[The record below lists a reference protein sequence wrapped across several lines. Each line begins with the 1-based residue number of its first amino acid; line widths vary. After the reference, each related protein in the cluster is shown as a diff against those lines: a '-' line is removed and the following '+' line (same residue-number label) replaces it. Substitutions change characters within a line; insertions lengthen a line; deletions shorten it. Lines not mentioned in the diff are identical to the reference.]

1 MRIRE
6 KNEDPVR
13 GLEPIVHIEHP
24 TALAVDAQ
32 NAVGQHERGQIAR
45 VRPAP
50 LLGFVHD
57 NRDLCARVE
66 RVYVCAKAKRCVHAA
81 TDAVRAFTRS
91 VTPICAHMLICDRT
105 TSPKGS

>member
-1 MRIRE
+1 MRVRE
-6 KNEDPVR
+6 KNKDPVR

-45 VRPAP
+45 VRRAP

-57 NRDLCARVE
+57 NRDLCARFDWL
-66 RVYVCAKAKRCVHAA
+66 YVRAKAKRCVHAA
-81 TDAVRAFTRS
+81 TDAVCFFNRS
-91 VTPICAHMLICDRT
+91 VALMGAHILSVR
-105 TSPKGS
+105 PNRLP